1 MSHHYNNKESI
12 ALRMRQIQIKELEL
26 KMKQNTDMATLLS
39 EYLVPLQAKLDIVL
53 DDSESYNFNGST
65 AKEHRWQ
72 GMRKKSMRPHFIT
85 AVVRECNKLCYLTS
99 KAR

>member
-1 MSHHYNNKESI
+1 MSHHYTNKESI
-12 ALRMRQIQIKELEL
+12 VVRTSQIQIKELEL
-26 KMKQNTDMATLLS
+26 KMKQNIDMASLLN

-53 DDSESYNFNGST
+53 DDSDSYNFNGST
-65 AKEHRWQ
+65 AREHRCE
-72 GMRKKSMRPHFIT
+72 GMRKKSTRPHFST